1 MKLVVGS
8 RTAKGL
14 RGEKK
19 GRRMERKKSR
29 SLLWWVTL
37 TRSRCAQ
44 CQSIRHPALLLMSI
58 GNKSEEA
65 GLYFAAWVTCRSRHK
80 PMCPCTSSQLTSPKL
95 SFTRWESLP
104 LFSLFSSISSIH
116 YADKLVFFF
125 SLPVPCVR
133 LILYL
138 SPVFLLFIC
147 LQRVC
152 VYALDKLWNTEG
164 INHCHLAAQH
174 VARCDRALLRT

>member
-116 YADKLVFFF
+116 YADKLFCFF
-125 SLPVPCVR
+125 LCQ
-133 LILYL
+133 
-138 SPVFLLFIC
+138 SPVFVWFFIYLRCFCC
-147 LQRVC
+147 LSVCREC
-152 VYALDKLWNTEG
+152 VYMRLISCET
-164 INHCHLAAQH
+164 Q
-174 VARCDRALLRT
+174 RASITVT

>member
-1 MKLVVGS
+1 MKLVVCS

-116 YADKLVFFF
+116 YADKLGVFFF
-125 SLPVPCVR
+125 FA
-133 LILYL
+133 
-138 SPVFLLFIC
+138 SPLCSFDSLFISGVFAVY
-147 LQRVC
+147 LFAESVC
-152 VYALDKLWNTEG
+152 ICAW
-164 INHCHLAAQH
+164 
-174 VARCDRALLRT
+174 